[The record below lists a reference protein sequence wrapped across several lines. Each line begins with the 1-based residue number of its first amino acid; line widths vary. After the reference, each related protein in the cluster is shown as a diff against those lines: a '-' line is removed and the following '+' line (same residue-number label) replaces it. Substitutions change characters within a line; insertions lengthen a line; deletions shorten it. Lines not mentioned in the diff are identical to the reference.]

1 MNTKRSF
8 VFIFARNLSTEM
20 LLSPLPH
27 GIAGP
32 LDEILIVVMV
42 VAYLILSVLASRRK
56 KGARPQ
62 ETPPSFLTDETEGPP
77 VQPPLAA
84 GEGDSP

>member
-20 LLSPLPH
+20 LFSPLLH
-27 GIAGP
+27 GVAGP

-62 ETPPSFLTDETEGPP
+62 KTPTSFLTDETEGPP
-77 VQPPLAA
+77 AQPTLAA
-84 GEGDSP
+84 DEGDSP